1 MKQTR
6 DTVRNIILAMTGG
19 IMLIIGLRF
28 LLDLFSS
35 STNSFISAVRSISD
49 IFITPFSGIVNNSFN
64 NNFNVD
70 AIVAFIIWL
79 VIGFIITGLVTA
91 VLYERI
97 EDIVFNF
104 VDAAFKL
111 LELVIFLRIV
121 FDFFLISASQGFV
134 RVILDL
140 TQWVNIGLIRTD
152 ILDNRINFDAIIVL
166 VIVVIIDLLVESIL
180 SSAFYEGVSKRI
192 IRKKY
197 IRKVETS
204 PKPNHTVNVT
214 PPIQPQPVYV
224 NVPQQIQQPQQITI
238 NVPVP
243 EGMVRK

>member
-1 MKQTR
+1 
-6 DTVRNIILAMTGG
+6 
-19 IMLIIGLRF
+19 MLIIALRF

-49 IFITPFSGIVNNSFN
+49 IFITPFSDIVSSGFNS
-64 NNFNVD
+64 NFNVD

-97 EDIVFNF
+97 EDIIFNF
-104 VDAAFKL
+104 VDAAFKF
-111 LELVIFLRIV
+111 LELLIFLRIV
-121 FDFFLISASQGFV
+121 FDFFLINSSQGFV

-140 TQWVNIGLIRTD
+140 TEWVNIGLIRTD
-152 ILDNRINFDAIIVL
+152 ILDNRINFDGIIVL

-180 SSAFYEGVSKRI
+180 SSAFYEDASKRI
-192 IRKKY
+192 IRKKF
-197 IRKVETS
+197 IKRVETS
-204 PKPNHTVNVT
+204 PKPTVNNIPVH
-214 PPIQPQPVYV
+214 QPVYIPI
-224 NVPQQIQQPQQITI
+224 PQQTQQPQQITI